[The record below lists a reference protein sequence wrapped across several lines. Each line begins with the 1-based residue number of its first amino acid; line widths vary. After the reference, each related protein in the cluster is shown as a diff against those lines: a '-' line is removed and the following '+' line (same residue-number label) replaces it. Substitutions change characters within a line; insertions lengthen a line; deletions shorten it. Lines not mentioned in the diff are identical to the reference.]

1 MSASGTKRT
10 SNCRPAMSAFGG
22 KADIEI
28 SGRDV
33 CFRPKADIDQTAQV
47 ACGQSLLYHAA
58 ANPNVCFWHKARSTD
73 SPLGRLDRVV
83 SQPHL
88 TLRPEHVQK
97 HGDVLARHSGTKS
110 GATREQAG
118 NNPHAVTSLEAALLR
133 EVNRTVALAPA
144 DGGDHLVRHMGRL
157 VPALDQTDHSRTP
170 ANVVPLQLDA
180 ASSGRKSKTSS
191 TNSKRLAGSYG
202 RRDPCGRSR
211 HIGRLIRK
219 CIAGSPN
226 ARHRKPSN
234 ESAIARLL
242 QEMFGT
248 QMKRDDQ

>member
-1 MSASGTKRT
+1 MSRLLECDAPKT
-10 SNCRPAMSAFGG
+10 MSLF
-22 KADIEI
+22 DFYIH
-28 SGRDV
+28 
-33 CFRPKADIDQTAQV
+33 
-47 ACGQSLLYHAA
+47 HAA

-88 TLRPEHVQK
+88 SLRPEHVQK
-97 HGDVLARHSGTKS
+97 HSDVLARHSGTKS

-144 DGGDHLVRHMGRL
+144 DGGDHLVRHMGSARPRSRPDGSL
-157 VPALDQTDHSRTP
+157 RTP
-170 ANVVPLQLDA
+170 ANVVPLQLHA
-180 ASSGRKSKTSS
+180 ASSGRKSKTPS

-202 RRDPCGRSR
+202 RRDPCGRSG

-219 CIAGSPN
+219 CIARSPN

-234 ESAIARLL
+234 ESAIARC
-242 QEMFGT
+242 F
-248 QMKRDDQ
+248 KRCSAHK

>member
-1 MSASGTKRT
+1 
-10 SNCRPAMSAFGG
+10 
-22 KADIEI
+22 
-28 SGRDV
+28 
-33 CFRPKADIDQTAQV
+33 V
-47 ACGQSLLYHAA
+47 ACGQSLLYHVA
-58 ANPNVCFWHKARSTD
+58 ANPNVSFWHKARSTD

-88 TLRPEHVQK
+88 TLRPEYVQK
-97 HGDVLARHSGTKS
+97 HSDVLARHSGTKS

-180 ASSGRKSKTSS
+180 ASSGRKIENIFDQFEALGWLIRTPGPLWSKPPHWQVNPEVHRRFAERATQEAVERERNREMLQEIRH
-191 TNSKRLAGSYG
+191 TNEK
-202 RRDPCGRSR
+202 GRS
-211 HIGRLIRK
+211 
-219 CIAGSPN
+219 
-226 ARHRKPSN
+226 
-234 ESAIARLL
+234 
-242 QEMFGT
+242 MT
-248 QMKRDDQ
+248 QDVRTAVASEPAPPL